1 MGWCMSPDLF
11 IAITICLVILCFVTL
26 GLLFGF
32 LLLRRELFPRRS
44 PVNSRAPGLSEHD
57 SPFGQTEARAERTIE
72 RPPDKPASAREC
84 GAASP
89 PRAPEPSAARVG

>member
-1 MGWCMSPDLF
+1 MGWFMSPDLF
-11 IAITICLVILCFVTL
+11 VAITYGLLILFFVTAC
-26 GLLFGF
+26 LLFGF
-32 LLLRRELFPRRS
+32 LLLRRELFPRRGS
-44 PVNSRAPGLSEHD
+44 VNSRAPGLSEHD
-57 SPFGQTEARAERTIE
+57 LPFGQTEARAERTIE